1 MVYKWKKKSKY
12 NYQDNLKH
20 GRYTTYYQNGK
31 RKKRGFGSTGKM
43 KDYVHSGLKMVN
55 KKRRGL

>member
-20 GRYTTYYQNGK
+20 GRYTTIIRMEK
-31 RKKRGFGSTGKM
+31 RKKRGFGSTETM
-43 KDYVHSGLKMVN
+43 KNMFILV
-55 KKRRGL
+55 